1 MRVLIIEDDHQLR
14 PLQRELVENL
24 GHEVDEATNAKDGL
38 AMLKGDPDIELV
50 LLDLGLP
57 PAPQDITEG
66 LWFLQE
72 ARLWDALLKVV
83 VVSGQSHEDAQLRC
97 VEAGAF
103 DVLSK
108 PFGREQLAS
117 ALHRAAFFSRMERR
131 LRDKGGKFPVMVVAD
146 VSSEEGLKMAREEV
160 VERIIRTTL
169 AQTGHNVSE
178 AARRLGITREH
189 LYYYIKKY
197 GIERPPG
204 DL

>member
-14 PLQRELVENL
+14 PLQRALVEEL
-24 GHEVDEATNAKDGL
+24 GHEADEATNARDGL
-38 AMLKGDPDIELV
+38 AMLKGDPEIELV
-50 LLDLGLP
+50 MLDLGLP
-57 PAPQDITEG
+57 PDPQDITEG
-66 LWFLQE
+66 LWFLEQ
-72 ARLWDALLKVV
+72 ARLWNALLKVI

-108 PFGREQLAS
+108 PFSKERLEF
-117 ALHRAAFFSRMERR
+117 ALSKAAFFSRSERT
-131 LRDKGGKFPVMVVAD
+131 LRNQGGKFPVMVVAD

-160 VERIIRTTL
+160 VERIVRTTL
-169 AQTGHNVSE
+169 GETGHNVSE

-197 GIERPPG
+197 GIVRPDEER
-204 DL
+204 